1 MEIAS
6 IILVFLLATLVQ
18 YIVDILKNAIP
29 ATAIGKVTLAPIYS
43 LIVGIALAIIF
54 QVDIMAAL
62 GFATQYAIAGWIITG
77 LIVSGGSSAVHEL
90 IAKLR
95 ESRTG
100 GTNT

>member
-1 MEIAS
+1 MEIAA

-18 YIVDILKNAIP
+18 YIVDIFKKAIP
-29 ATAIGKVTLAPIYS
+29 VAAVGAVALAPIYS
-43 LIVGIALAIIF
+43 LIVGVTLAVIF

-62 GFATQYAIAGWIITG
+62 GFTTPYALAGWIITG
-77 LIVSGGSSAVHEL
+77 LILSGGSSAVHEL

-100 GTNT
+100 SL